1 MSCVFCSCN
10 DSHDNSRLA
19 ICPITC
25 LFQLSTAG
33 EEEVADCVGLVVA
46 VDGILWVCRGG
57 PAGGEALKDDGA
69 AGDDA
74 GWGEEEARSLIVGE
88 LE

>member
-1 MSCVFCSCN
+1 
-10 DSHDNSRLA
+10 
-19 ICPITC
+19 
-25 LFQLSTAG
+25 
-33 EEEVADCVGLVVA
+33 VA